1 MTSVPEGSDAPS
13 ARLGG
18 RRAGSDGEDHARRAA
33 EADGSLMGM
42 LEMSLVIV
50 AGGYPFVSLDELYA
64 RYHLPRA

>member
-1 MTSVPEGSDAPS
+1 MTSVPESSDSPS
-13 ARLGG
+13 VRLEGG
-18 RRAGSDGEDHARRAA
+18 RSVDDSKDHVRRAA

-50 AGGYPFVSLDELYA
+50 AGGYPFVKLDELYA

>member
-1 MTSVPEGSDAPS
+1 
-13 ARLGG
+13 
-18 RRAGSDGEDHARRAA
+18 
-33 EADGSLMGM
+33 M